1 METKSRVQWVQSY
14 ATGLERC
21 KDQGKP
27 MLLDF
32 FKDG

>member
-1 METKSRVQWVQSY
+1 METSRVQWVQSY
-14 ATGLERC
+14 ETGLERC
-21 KDQGKP
+21 KTQDKP